1 MIHLALLL
9 LLPAAVLAWR
19 WSRLVSA
26 ALALAL
32 LAGAAFLL
40 VPHKAWT
47 WREGEWRWTFAEGAY
62 RLALPGLVGLAGAV
76 ELARRQGE
84 RRALMRFGRW
94 AFSVGYREQHDNVGA
109 ADRAWDRVR
118 HEMPSMMRRHGITS
132 RPDALAALLV
142 VSMGVDLAALLIHR
156 GTGQWGPQ
164 PFFQCAVLLTM
175 CAISAYPRR
184 KT

>member
-1 MIHLALLL
+1 VTHAALLL

-32 LAGAAFLL
+32 LAGLAFLL
-40 VPHKAWT
+40 VPHVAWT
-47 WREGEWRWTFAEGAY
+47 LRDGEWRWTFAEGAY
-62 RLALPGLVGLAGAV
+62 RLALPGLVGFAGAV
-76 ELARRQGE
+76 VLFWRLDMREMCRHCRVSTPEDAELVAHY
-84 RRALMRFGRW
+84 ALG
-94 AFSVGYREQHDNVGA
+94 
-109 ADRAWDRVR
+109 
-118 HEMPSMMRRHGITS
+118 

-142 VSMGVDLAALLIHR
+142 VSMGVDLAALLLHR

-164 PFFQCAVLLTM
+164 PFFQCAVLLAM

>member
-1 MIHLALLL
+1 MNHLALVL
-9 LLPAAVLAWR
+9 LLPAALLTWR

-32 LAGAAFLL
+32 LAGIAFLL
-40 VPHKAWT
+40 VPHQAWT
-47 WREGEWRWTFAEGAY
+47 LHDGEWRWTFTEGAY

-76 ELARRQGE
+76 VLAQRITVRQMLETDTIGVYQVARE
-84 RRALMRFGRW
+84 GGGSWDDIEVARV
-94 AFSVGYREQHDNVGA
+94 AFARG
-109 ADRAWDRVR
+109 
-118 HEMPSMMRRHGITS
+118 

-142 VSMGVDLAALLIHR
+142 VSMGVDLAALLLHR

-164 PFFQCAVLLTM
+164 PFFQCAVLLAI
-175 CAISAYPRR
+175 CAVSVKPRR